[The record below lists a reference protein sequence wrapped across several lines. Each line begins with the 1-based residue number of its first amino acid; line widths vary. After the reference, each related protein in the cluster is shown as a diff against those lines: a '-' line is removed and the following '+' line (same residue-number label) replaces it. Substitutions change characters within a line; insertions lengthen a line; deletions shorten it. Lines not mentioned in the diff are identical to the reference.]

1 VVVETIVEMIVIVFR
16 FLGGAHS
23 SRFVGKILPIATSTN
38 AQITIDLAYFFHY
51 SAVSFSVVPTSSAAD
66 STTKATTI
74 TN

>member
-1 VVVETIVEMIVIVFR
+1 MIVIVFR

-23 SRFVGKILPIATSTN
+23 SRFVGKILPIATTTTTN